1 MAYLL
6 FPLDSTALVHMDPN
20 LALSQLLRL
29 KLKCPLLGAAGFILR
44 ETVPQPPFHL
54 LG

>member
-1 MAYLL
+1 MAYVL
-6 FPLDSTALVHMDPN
+6 FPSDSTALAHTDPN

-29 KLKCPLLGAAGFILR
+29 KLKCHLLGVAVSILR
-44 ETVPQPPFHL
+44 ERVPQPPSHL